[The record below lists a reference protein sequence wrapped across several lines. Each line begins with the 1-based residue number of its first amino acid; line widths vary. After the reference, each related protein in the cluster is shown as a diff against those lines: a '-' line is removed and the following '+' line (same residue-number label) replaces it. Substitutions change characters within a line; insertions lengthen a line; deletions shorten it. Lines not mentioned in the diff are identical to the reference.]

1 MGSDGMIV
9 ESKTEL
15 LMLLVAL
22 DNSSEL
28 ILKDERAEEW
38 HERIYMSLFNRVKE
52 EYDEMDGNEELIALH
67 HEYQEME

>member
-1 MGSDGMIV
+1 MIV

-38 HERIYMSLFNRVKE
+38 HERIYMSLFNKVKE
-52 EYDEMDGNEELIALH
+52 EYDEIDNNEELIALH

>member
-1 MGSDGMIV
+1 MIV

-38 HERIYMSLFNRVKE
+38 HERIYTSLFNRVKE

>member
-1 MGSDGMIV
+1 MII

-15 LMLLVAL
+15 LMLMVAL

-38 HERIYMSLFNRVKE
+38 HERIYMSLFNKIKE
-52 EYDEMDGNEELIALH
+52 EYDEMDDNEELIALH
-67 HEYQEME
+67 HEYQEMD

>member
-1 MGSDGMIV
+1 MIV
-9 ESKTEL
+9 ENKTEL

-38 HERIYMSLFNRVKE
+38 HERIYVSLFNKIKE
-52 EYDEMDGNEELIALH
+52 EYDEMDSNEELIALH